1 MGQGWLDKWKSL
13 RDRFGGR
20 SGDGL
25 QRLAFDEEPAAIYVI
40 GDVHG
45 CLDLLVA
52 LEKTIVADAANFSGE
67 RWIVM
72 LGDVI
77 DRGEQSAR
85 VLDHLLEP
93 APAGLRRF
101 CLTGNHEAMM
111 LDFLRRPSP
120 NSPWLEFGGRET
132 LLSYGVPIE
141 SLMHSRFG
149 AREARQIVDIY
160 VPRDHIEFLESL
172 PVMIETPSTV
182 LVHAG
187 IRPGVR
193 LEDQSDSDLIG
204 YRDNF
209 EAAYEDLGRLVVHG
223 HTIRE
228 EPLVTPNRIA
238 IDTGAYFTGR
248 LTAVRIVPNGP
259 PMLLSSGSPRPQQSP
274 TAMS

>member
-1 MGQGWLDKWKSL
+1 MGQGWLERWKNL
-13 RDRFGGR
+13 RNRFGGR
-20 SGDGL
+20 SGAGL
-25 QRLAFDEEPAAIYVI
+25 QRLAVDAEPAAIYVI

-45 CLDLLVA
+45 CLDLLLA
-52 LEKTIVADAANFSGE
+52 LEKTIVADAANFSGD

-72 LGDVI
+72 VGDVI
-77 DRGEQSAR
+77 DRGEQSAG
-85 VLDHLLEP
+85 VLDHLLAP
-93 APAGLRRF
+93 PPAGLQRF
-101 CLTGNHEAMM
+101 CLAGNHEAMM

-132 LLSYGVPIE
+132 LLSYGVPME

-149 AREARQIVDIY
+149 AREARQIVDLYI
-160 VPRDHIEFLESL
+160 PGDHVEFLESL
-172 PVMIETPSTV
+172 PVMIETPSTI

-187 IRPGVR
+187 IRPGVW

-209 EAAYEDLGRLVVHG
+209 EASYEDLGRTVVHG

-248 LTAVRIVPNGP
+248 LVAVRIVPNES
-259 PMLLSSGSPRPQQSP
+259 PMLFSSGAPRPQQSS